1 MITKS
6 DIIRNQIR
14 LAQKAFDNLSNENAI
29 IVVKRILDQIL
40 KLIDE

>member
-6 DIIRNQIR
+6 DIIRNQIG

-29 IVVKRILDQIL
+29 IVVKRILNRIL

>member
-6 DIIRNQIR
+6 DIIRNQIK
-14 LAQKAFDNLSNENAI
+14 LAQKAFDNLSSENVT
-29 IVVKRILDQIL
+29 IVVKRILKQIL

>member
-29 IVVKRILDQIL
+29 IVVKRILNQIL